1 MALRDWKT
9 AIVALALGE
18 MLSIGRQP
26 AEAQVA
32 VELELILA
40 VDASGSVSPA
50 EFDLQVR
57 GLASAFRDPEVIA
70 AIRSAGG
77 IAVALMQWS
86 SPGQQVLA
94 VDWSV
99 VSDAA
104 SAESVAQRIIAAGR
118 VILGE
123 TAIDGALRFAMA
135 ELSANAFSATRSII
149 DVSGDG
155 ATNWGRNP
163 DDARDLAIAAG
174 ITINGLAVANEQSDL
189 GRYYREHVIGG
200 PGAFVIT
207 AADYGDFARAMRI
220 KLIEEISG
228 RPAADGRRDGKR
240 LAGGKRREEDEA
252 ESRVHRNRRYDR
264 FAL

>member
-1 MALRDWKT
+1 MVMACG
-9 AIVALALGE
+9 AL
-18 MLSIGRQP
+18 STSCSQP
-26 AEAQVA
+26 AVAQIA

-50 EFDLQVR
+50 EFDLQVQ
-57 GLASAFRDPEVIA
+57 GLANAFRDGEVIA
-70 AIRSAGG
+70 AIRNADG
-77 IAVALMQWS
+77 IAVAMMQWS

-104 SAESVAQRIIAAGR
+104 SAESVAQRIVTAGR

-123 TAIDGALRFAMA
+123 TAIDGALRFATA
-135 ELSANAFSATRSII
+135 ELTANAFSAPRRII

-155 ATNWGRNP
+155 ATNWGSNP

-207 AADYGDFARAMRI
+207 AADYVDFARAMRL

-240 LAGGKRREEDEA
+240 LARGNRGEKHEA
-252 ESRVHRNRRYDR
+252 ESRSHRNRRHHR
-264 FAL
+264 LAL